1 MITHKENKIIN
12 HSNVKLFELVSDIK
26 SYPYFLPWCLA
37 SRIHK
42 SEKNF
47 IIAELLVGFNIYRE
61 KFISHVNLNKKNF
74 TINVNYAEG
83 PFNHLKN
90 KWVFK
95 EHKDGC
101 EIDFNVEFEFNS
113 IIFQTAFE
121 RLFSNAVK
129 KMVFAF
135 EKRADKLYKNYK

>member
-113 IIFQTAFE
+113 IIFQTAIE

-135 EKRADKLYKNYK
+135 EKRADTLYKNYK